1 MTLGQ
6 FLSKLTNIITATVID
21 GEDKVIVF
29 NTDGYEALKTEISER
44 IVESWEIVKSTE
56 IVVTLAG
63 IQP

>member
-56 IVVTLAG
+56 IVVTLAE
-63 IQP
+63 P